1 MSALPTQARTAPAR
15 PSTRPGTRPAPSRT
29 ELRLVPAPRRR
40 RAARAPFVVVLLSLL
55 AGGLVGLLLL
65 NTVLAQGAFTVS
77 DLKQRAATLTDQ
89 EQALLQVV
97 AVEQSPQKLAA
108 RAIALGMVP
117 STNPAFIR
125 LSDGAVLG
133 VPTPGKVTKLLP
145 GPLNLPPAPKPTA
158 TPSPSGSASASA
170 SGTATPASATGGATK
185 PATAPAGKPSAKPSA
200 STSPK
205 PSPTPSPRSSR

>member
-1 MSALPTQARTAPAR
+1 MSALPTATRLAPAC
-15 PSTRPGTRPAPSRT
+15 PGARSMPHPGPNRT

-40 RAARAPFVVVLLSLL
+40 RAARAPFVVMVLGLL

-77 DLKQRAATLTDQ
+77 DLKKRVSALTDQ

-97 AVEQSPQKLAA
+97 AAEQAPQKLAT
-108 RAIALGMVP
+108 RALALGMVP

-133 VPTPGKVTKLLP
+133 VPAPGRAPKVLP
-145 GPLNLPPAPKPTA
+145 GPLSLPPAPAPTA
-158 TPSPSGSASASA
+158 TPSGTPRPGA
-170 SGTATPASATGGATK
+170 SGTATATRPASR
-185 PATAPAGKPSAKPSA
+185 PSPSG
-200 STSPK
+200 SPK
-205 PSPTPSPRSSR
+205 PTPQPTAGTAPKPTVSPTPSPRSSR